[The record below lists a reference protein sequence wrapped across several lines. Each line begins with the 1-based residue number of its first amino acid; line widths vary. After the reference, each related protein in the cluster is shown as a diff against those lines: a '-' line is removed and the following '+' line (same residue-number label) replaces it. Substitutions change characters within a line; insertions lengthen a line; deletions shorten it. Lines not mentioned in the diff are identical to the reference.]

1 MRKWLNNY
9 FDFTKSEFN
18 GLLVLIFLIAFVT
31 LSPYAYAMMVKEE
44 FKAEDYLVVKR
55 LILKNSKATNS
66 SVFTTPQS
74 KFRSSTAA
82 KRSLKVLT
90 YFDPNTLDQTGWVNL
105 GLSPN
110 QAKSIVKYVD
120 KGGKFTRTEDLKK
133 MYTISSEKYLE
144 LAPYVRILPDV
155 QNNASIVQKQ
165 TSLSNAYKGP
175 VSENTDKAKNTAT
188 LSRQDFPK
196 KQMVIVEINQADS
209 AALDEIRGIGPA
221 FAMRII
227 NYRERIGGYVTKE
240 QLMEVFGLDSLKYAE
255 IKHQITVDASSIKK
269 ININTATADQF
280 KNHPYLRFKQINAI
294 VQYRKQHGNFSTLAD
309 LAKVI
314 IVPPETIARLA
325 PYLTF

>member
-18 GLLVLIFLIAFVT
+18 GLLVLIFLIVLVT
-31 LSPYAYAMMVKEE
+31 LSPYAYARMVKDE

-55 LILKNSKATNS
+55 LILKNNKATNS
-66 SVFTTPQS
+66 SAFTTPQS
-74 KFRSSTAA
+74 KFRSSTAT

-133 MYTISSEKYLE
+133 MYTISPEKYLE
-144 LAPYVRILPDV
+144 LAPFVRILSGV
-155 QNNASIVQKQ
+155 QNTANIVDRQ
-165 TSLSNAYKGP
+165 TSPLIGHTDP
-175 VSENTDKAKNTAT
+175 LRGNTNNAKNTT
-188 LSRQDFPK
+188 IGSRQDSPK
-196 KQMVIVEINQADS
+196 KAVVIVEINQADS

-221 FAMRII
+221 FALRII
-227 NYRERIGGYVTKE
+227 NYRERIGGFVTKE

-294 VQYRKQHGNFSTLAD
+294 VQYRKQHGNFSALSD